1 MRAILNQE
9 QLDERAAV
17 SINRKTLNREV
28 REENPQSTQS
38 KASKVF
44 LANVLADEVRFG

>member
-28 REENPQSTQS
+28 REENPQS